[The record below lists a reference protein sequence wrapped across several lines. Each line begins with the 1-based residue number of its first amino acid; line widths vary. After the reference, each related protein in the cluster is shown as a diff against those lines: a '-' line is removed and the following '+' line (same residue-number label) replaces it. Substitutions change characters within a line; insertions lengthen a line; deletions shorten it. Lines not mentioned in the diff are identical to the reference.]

1 GRDAAASTAAVRDAA
16 NRRIACFFFCLCC
29 ICSPLELFFQCV
41 SHLSKHIF
49 ARGKQGLIS
58 NQKYYIIFFVQI
70 QQQFYSFWNIFILFA
85 LPKIDGF
92 A

>member
-1 GRDAAASTAAVRDAA
+1 MLQTGASPVSSFVFAAFVLLSNYFSNVFPPGRT
-16 NRRIACFFFCLCC
+16 
-29 ICSPLELFFQCV
+29 
-41 SHLSKHIF
+41 HF
-49 ARGKQGLIS
+49 ARGKQDLIS